1 MEEYSII
8 KICNYPQYID
18 NAAKWFSDKWNNPV
32 QIYIDSMNESLKH
45 SKIPQWYLVLYR
57 NEIIAG
63 AGVIDNDFH
72 KRVDL
77 TPNICAVYVEKEHRK
92 KGIARKLL
100 NYICDDMKNN
110 KIEVIYLITTHT
122 DFYERCGWEFFGLVE
137 ENDGNMIRMYK
148 YDLR

>member
-8 KICNYPQYID
+8 KISNYPQYID
-18 NAAKWFSDKWNNPV
+18 NAAKWFSDRWNIPV

-77 TPNICAVYVEKEHRK
+77 TPNICAVYVKKDYRK
-92 KGIARKLL
+92 KGIAKKLL
-100 NYICDDMKNN
+100 NYICDDMKNK

-122 DFYERCGWEFFGLVE
+122 DFYERCGWEFLGLVE
-137 ENDGNMIRMYK
+137 ENDGNIIRMYK